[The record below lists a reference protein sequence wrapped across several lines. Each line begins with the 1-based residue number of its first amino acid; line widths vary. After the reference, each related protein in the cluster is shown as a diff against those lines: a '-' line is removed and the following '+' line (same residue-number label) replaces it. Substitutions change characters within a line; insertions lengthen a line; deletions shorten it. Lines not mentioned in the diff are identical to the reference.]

1 MSQKRTVTRKDLY
14 DQAWSQPLTKLA
26 KLYGITDSGL
36 RKKYKQ
42 WNIPVPTSGY
52 WQKREHGKE
61 VVIPSLPGDGEEVV
75 EIKDTIRPV
84 PNLPLD
90 QVQYEQ
96 ARVKIEY
103 ERLPENK
110 IIVQSGNA
118 STAVERA
125 HVIWDRLFDAFKRR
139 DFLVKQV
146 GHGHNATVS
155 MLRTDVSFSLSPKMV
170 RVKKELSEREKK
182 WRPKDYVAYTYVP
195 SDKLILK
202 ITNDLQQGGLRTKW
216 SDTLKHKIEDS
227 LNDFIIG
234 LIRAAV
240 RLRSIRLKSEKI
252 QLEKEERERKAYEE
266 KRRIEK
272 LENNIERWKR
282 CCEIREFILAIEK
295 NAIANY
301 GQIDPESE
309 LGQFLAWGRQYA
321 DRLDPLR

>member
-1 MSQKRTVTRKDLY
+1 MEYFFILEENMSQKRTVTRKDLY

-26 KLYGITDSGL
+26 KLYGITDSGR

-110 IIVQSGNA
+110 IIVQSGYA
-118 STAVERA
+118 SSAVERSYGNLGRF
-125 HVIWDRLFDAFKRR
+125 VDAFKRR

-182 WRPKDYVAYTYVP
+182 C
-195 SDKLILK
+195 
-202 ITNDLQQGGLRTKW
+202 
-216 SDTLKHKIEDS
+216 
-227 LNDFIIG
+227 
-234 LIRAAV
+234 
-240 RLRSIRLKSEKI
+240 
-252 QLEKEERERKAYEE
+252 
-266 KRRIEK
+266 RIEK